1 MSSEHSTKPRFGD
14 AAVRLG
20 YVSAD
25 AVNAALGEQAQQ
37 RRNAGT
43 AGQIG
48 ALLMDKGLLTPE
60 QITAV
65 LRHVGASDLPLSED
79 GIRLA
84 ARLKVL
90 HSAAGNV
97 IGITGTLAED
107 AAQAAVEL
115 AVALAV
121 MEQGQVLLI
130 DANLRKPSL
139 HQALG
144 TEAAPGW
151 IERIRL
157 GEAAGPARAT
167 ALAALSLVPAGR
179 VEDDFMSLCMSPEA
193 GERLEA
199 CRQRHRYVLVNLG
212 QVLHH
217 PEAAVVAS
225 RCDGVV
231 TVLRAGHS
239 QKSELRDLQRLL
251 QGLKVGLSGI
261 VLAGAASR
269 AERRRA

>member
-1 MSSEHSTKPRFGD
+1 MSSDHPKARFGD

-25 AVNAALGEQAQQ
+25 ALSVALSEQERQ
-37 RRNAGT
+37 RQSAGS

-48 ALLMDKGLLTPE
+48 ALLMEKGLLTRE

-65 LRHVGASDLPLSED
+65 LRHVSGSDLPLSED

-90 HSAAGNV
+90 HPAASNV
-97 IGITGTLAED
+97 IAITGTLAED
-107 AAQAAVEL
+107 AAQTAVEL

-130 DANLRKPSL
+130 DANLRDPSL
-139 HQALG
+139 HLALG

-151 IERIRL
+151 MERIRL
-157 GEAAGPARAT
+157 DEAAGPAQAT
-167 ALAALSLVPAGR
+167 AIAALSLMPAGQ
-179 VEDDFMSLCMSPEA
+179 VEGDFVSLSMSPEA
-193 GERLEA
+193 GERLQA
-199 CRQRHRYVLVNLG
+199 CRQRYRYVLVNLG

-231 TVLRAGHS
+231 TVMRAGHS

-261 VLAGAASR
+261 VLASAAGR

>member
-1 MSSEHSTKPRFGD
+1 MSGDQSKPRFGD

-25 AVNAALGEQAQQ
+25 AVSVALGEQAQQ
-37 RRNAGT
+37 RQSAGS

-48 ALLMDKGLLTPE
+48 ALLMDKGLLTRE

-90 HSAAGNV
+90 HSAANNV

-107 AAQAAVEL
+107 AAQATVEL

-130 DANLRKPSL
+130 DANLRNPSL
-139 HQALG
+139 HLALG
-144 TEAAPGW
+144 TEATPGW
-151 IERIRL
+151 MERIRL
-157 GEAAGPARAT
+157 DESTAPAKAT
-167 ALAALSLVPAGR
+167 AIAALSLLPAGQ
-179 VEDDFMSLCMSPEA
+179 VEGDFLSLSMSPQA
-193 GERLEA
+193 GERLQA
-199 CRQRHRYVLVNLG
+199 CRQRHRYVVVNLG

-217 PEAAVVAS
+217 PEAAVAAS

-231 TVLRAGHS
+231 TVLRAGQS
-239 QKSELRDLQRLL
+239 QKRELRDLQRLL

-261 VLAGAASR
+261 VLASAAGR
-269 AERRRA
+269 AGRRSA